1 MVPFVR
7 AHPRAFRT
15 LFALYAAAVLIA
27 THWPRL
33 HVPGAEAGSDKLAHF
48 AAFFLW
54 TLLAFTAL
62 FPPAF
67 TRRSLNRSALFA
79 AAYALLDEASQLI
92 PAVGRQASV
101 LDGVANVI
109 GVLAAYT
116 LAMIVIRPGS
126 SVPMNLT

>member
-1 MVPFVR
+1 MVEFVR
-7 AHPRAFRT
+7 ARPCAFRT
-15 LFALYAAAVLIA
+15 LFALYAAAVLVA

-33 HVPGAEAGSDKLAHF
+33 HVPGAEEGSDKLAHF

-67 TRRSLNRSALFA
+67 SRRSLNRAALLA
-79 AAYALLDEASQLI
+79 GAYAVLDEASQLI
-92 PAVGRQASV
+92 PAVERQAGA
-101 LDGVANVI
+101 LDGLANVI
-109 GVLAAYT
+109 GVLAAYA

-126 SVPMNLT
+126 SLPMNLT